1 MQDAVLALELSTG
14 HGSVAVAAGNEVLYE
29 ASFEARRS
37 HNAIVFEPLKEALR
51 AVGSRLRGIVVGTGP
66 GSYTGVR
73 IAIAAA
79 QGVALSRQ
87 VPVTGMSSF
96 FGCLD
101 DADFGV
107 VGDARRGR
115 FFVAQVRGGELQP
128 DIALVQPEVL
138 ESEMAAAGLERWI
151 SCGESAIVAGIEAT
165 RPLARR
171 LALRAAALPQ
181 AAISDLALEPIYL
194 EGAFITQPRKRAV

>member
-14 HGSVAVAAGNEVLYE
+14 HGSVAVAAGDEVLYE

-37 HNAIVFEPLKEALR
+37 HNAMVFEPLKEALL
-51 AVGSRLRGIVVGTGP
+51 AAGSRLCGIVVGTGP

-73 IAIAAA
+73 IAISAA
-79 QGVALSRQ
+79 QGVALSRC
-87 VPVTGMSSF
+87 VPVVGMSSF
-96 FGCLD
+96 FGCVD
-101 DADFGV
+101 DPDFGV

-115 FFVAQVRGGELQP
+115 FFVAQVRGGELLS
-128 DIALVQPEVL
+128 DIALVQPEAL

-151 SCGESAIVAGIEAT
+151 SCGESALVAGIEAK

-171 LALRAAALPQ
+171 LALKANGMRQSAL
-181 AAISDLALEPIYL
+181 SDLALEPIYL